1 MTGAISHCQAIPKP
15 RLETPSLKAA
25 AIRRRFAPPPRI
37 NPPRRVSLG
46 PLDNYQKE
54 ARRSG
59 TLGAAGHPCAVPRLR
74 SPKSSGPARIPRLA
88 APLALENPARPCP
101 VVRTISVIRKGST
114 PLPQA
119 PPVGPET
126 SRCAHVRCAH
136 SYVCM
141 LCRQGLANRGVC
153 NALPCRVGAP
163 RGGHVSLGMTRGT
176 AGATP
181 GKNLIQSIYKNI
193 MKAYIKQEETKR
205 EDRWSCPDVG
215 GTNEAI

>member
-1 MTGAISHCQAIPKP
+1 MTGVIPHCQAIPKP

-46 PLDNYQKE
+46 PLDNFQKE

-101 VVRTISVIRKGST
+101 VVRTISVTRRVYTST
-114 PLPQA
+114 PLLEA
-119 PPVGPET
+119 PCRAQT

-141 LCRQGLANRGVC
+141 LCRQGLANRGGLQC
-153 NALPCRVGAP
+153 PALSRRGAP
-163 RGGHVSLGMTRGT
+163 RRTRVTRDDTWHRWSDPREEPNPINLQEYHENIHQTRGD
-176 AGATP
+176 
-181 GKNLIQSIYKNI
+181 
-193 MKAYIKQEETKR
+193 KAR
-205 EDRWSCPDVG
+205 R
-215 GTNEAI
+215 

>member
-101 VVRTISVIRKGST
+101 VVRTISVIRKGVHKYPPS
-114 PLPQA
+114 PLPKG
-119 PPVGPET
+119 PPGGAQT
-126 SRCAHVRCAH
+126 LAARTHAALARM
-136 SYVCM
+136 YVCFVG
-141 LCRQGLANRGVC
+141 R
-153 NALPCRVGAP
+153 ALQTGGFAMPCPVA
-163 RGGHVSLGMTRGT
+163 
-176 AGATP
+176 
-181 GKNLIQSIYKNI
+181 
-193 MKAYIKQEETKR
+193 
-205 EDRWSCPDVG
+205 
-215 GTNEAI
+215 

>member
-54 ARRSG
+54 ARRWGTIRRSG
-59 TLGAAGHPCAVPRLR
+59 TPLR
-74 SPKSSGPARIPRLA
+74 RSSSAQSKILRTSRIPRLA

-163 RGGHVSLGMTRGT
+163 RGGHVSLGRTRGT

-193 MKAYIKQEETKR
+193 MKAYI
-205 EDRWSCPDVG
+205 
-215 GTNEAI
+215 

>member
-1 MTGAISHCQAIPKP
+1 MTGVISHCQAIPKP

-163 RGGHVSLGMTRGT
+163 RG
-176 AGATP
+176 
-181 GKNLIQSIYKNI
+181 
-193 MKAYIKQEETKR
+193 
-205 EDRWSCPDVG
+205 
-215 GTNEAI
+215 